1 MSLAGSS
8 FVAIRVP
15 DEFGGTP
22 RRRLLMQGTAQAT
35 VSPNKFSRA
44 KAEAAREDKAAGR
57 LDVALLSA
65 GPFSFFQISQSL
77 IFTARKILGAK

>member
-8 FVAIRVP
+8 FVAMSVP
-15 DEFGGTP
+15 GQLAGKP

-35 VSPNKFSRA
+35 VSPSKFSRA
-44 KAEAAREDKAAGR
+44 KPAAAREDKDVGR
-57 LDVALLSA
+57 VGMASVSA

-77 IFTARKILGAK
+77 ILTARKILGAK